1 MAGMKALL
9 GDLAKVAMDVV
20 DDIKVTVT
28 YTYVASVGVYDANSD
43 TVSTAGDA
51 VAIFDAL
58 LSTRSDNEY
67 DYAKMPDDHLK
78 LVVAALDI
86 TFTPTKNDRCVIDGI
101 TYEVKRIK
109 YAPGDPLYIMYI
121 QKV

>member
-9 GDLAKVAMDVV
+9 GDLVKVAMDVV

-28 YTYVASVGVYDANSD
+28 YTRVSSVDSYDANSD
-43 TVSTAGDA
+43 TVATTNTPI
-51 VAIFDAL
+51 IFQAL
-58 LSTRSDNEY
+58 LSTKSDNEY

-78 LVVAALDI
+78 LVVAAQDMPV
-86 TFTPTKNDRCVIDGI
+86 FPTKNDKCVINSV

-109 YAPGDPLYIMYI
+109 YVPGDPLFIIYI
-121 QKV
+121 QKT